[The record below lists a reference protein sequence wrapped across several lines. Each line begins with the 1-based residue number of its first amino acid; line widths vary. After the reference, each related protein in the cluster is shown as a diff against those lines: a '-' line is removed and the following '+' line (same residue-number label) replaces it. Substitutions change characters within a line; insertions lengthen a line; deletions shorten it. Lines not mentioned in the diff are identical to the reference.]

1 MPQAGV
7 INEMFIHTL
16 ATIYVSFL
24 EEIALHEPARKEVD
38 EYVKQMAV
46 FIHYGIRKLYFHQMQ
61 QRK

>member
-1 MPQAGV
+1 
-7 INEMFIHTL
+7 MFIHTL